1 MQSNQAQAPL
11 QATAATCMTT
21 MGVNERDYTFCA
33 EVGPWP
39 PTDASALFTVMATR
53 QPLKALKL
61 SCRTLKHAGAG
72 GRSSSLSTAASPSEN
87 AYTRL
92 RIDEQAA
99 GDCALRNDSDDAE
112 EAAEEN
118 ADDEEEQEDAEG
130 EPDDE
135 DLLDRLCRMILG
147 RMALKRLMYCLE
159 CFLPPPPAEDLWCL
173 WWVTCCLAV

>member
-1 MQSNQAQAPL
+1 
-11 QATAATCMTT
+11 MTT
-21 MGVNERDYTFCA
+21 TGVNERDYTFCA
-33 EVGPWP
+33 DEVGPWP

-53 QPLKALKL
+53 QLLMALKL

-72 GRSSSLSTAASPSEN
+72 GRRSSSLSALASPSEN

-118 ADDEEEQEDAEG
+118 ADEEEEEQEDAEG

-135 DLLDRLCRMILG
+135 DLLDHLCKMILG

-159 CFLPPPPAEDLWCL
+159 CFLPAPPPPVADLWWCL
-173 WWVTCCLAV
+173 WWVACCLAV

>member
-1 MQSNQAQAPL
+1 
-11 QATAATCMTT
+11 
-21 MGVNERDYTFCA
+21 
-33 EVGPWP
+33 
-39 PTDASALFTVMATR
+39 MATR

-61 SCRTLKHAGAG
+61 SCRTLKHVGAA
-72 GRSSSLSTAASPSEN
+72 GRSSSLLSAASAAEN

-112 EAAEEN
+112 EADEEN
-118 ADDEEEQEDAEG
+118 ANDEEEEEQEDAVG

-147 RMALKRLMYCLE
+147 RMALKMLMYCLE
-159 CFLPPPPAEDLWCL
+159 CFLPALEEAAEEDLWCL
-173 WWVTCCLAV
+173 CVACCLAV

>member
-1 MQSNQAQAPL
+1 
-11 QATAATCMTT
+11 
-21 MGVNERDYTFCA
+21 
-33 EVGPWP
+33 
-39 PTDASALFTVMATR
+39 MATR

-61 SCRTLKHAGAG
+61 SCRTLKHAGAAG
-72 GRSSSLSTAASPSEN
+72 PSSSLSAASATEN

-112 EAAEEN
+112 EADEEN
-118 ADDEEEQEDAEG
+118 AHDDEEEEQEDAVG

-147 RMALKRLMYCLE
+147 RMALKMLMYCLE
-159 CFLPPPPAEDLWCL
+159 CFLPALEEAAEEDLWCL
-173 WWVTCCLAV
+173 CVACCLAV